1 MLNQFLSRWS
11 LFSVM
16 PCLVMAIC
24 LQTLLGTTTA
34 SAAELHAKPPTELQ
48 AIQQVEPPSW
58 WVGLQHSQLQLMVHG
73 QQIAARTVALHYP
86 GVKLLSVTRVAN
98 PNYVFIDL
106 EIQPSAQAGT
116 LDLEFIAATDAN
128 DKLHYAYPLLARA
141 SGSAQ
146 RRGFDASDVILNLV
160 PDRFANGDPS
170 NDNLLGFIDQADRG
184 NDVKGRHGGDIQ
196 GISDHLDYI
205 AAMGYTVIWPTPL
218 LENNQRSHSYHGY
231 AITDAYKIDARFGSN
246 ESYRQL
252 VSKAKSMGL
261 GVIQDIVLNHIGSEH
276 WWMRDLP
283 MKEWLSFDGVF
294 HPTNHAHTTPSD
306 PYAAAVDKQNFVD
319 GWFVDHFPDM
329 NQKNPLVATYQIQN
343 SIWWIE
349 YAGLA
354 GLRIDTYSYNDPAF
368 LSEWSRRLT
377 AEYPRINLVGEEW
390 NGNAAVVSYW
400 QRGKQNKDG
409 YVSYLPSL
417 MDFPLNEALIK
428 ALTTPDSLSSGWS
441 TLYQA
446 LASDVVYPDPGN
458 LVLFEGNHDLPRLFS
473 LLDKDIDLYKMALTY
488 VLTAPRIPQMF
499 YGTEVLMTS
508 PVKEREDGAVRRDFP
523 GGWAGDK
530 VNAFTG
536 EGLSPQQKQAQAF
549 VKKLLNWRKSAS
561 VIHHG
566 QFLHYFPEQGV
577 YVYFRYEKSADN
589 AKPPKKVMVVMNKNT
604 STSVLAT
611 QRFAQILPAH
621 AKAKDVLT
629 DMHYDLSQRLSVP
642 ARSVLILDID

>member
-1 MLNQFLSRWS
+1 MPNQFLSRWS
-11 LFSVM
+11 PLS
-16 PCLVMAIC
+16 CLVMAIC
-24 LQTLLGTTTA
+24 LQTLPGTAIA
-34 SAAELHAKPPTELQ
+34 SAAEVNTKPQAVLQ

-58 WVGLQHSQLQLMVHG
+58 WVGMHHAKLQLMVHG
-73 QQIAARTVALHYP
+73 KQIAARTVALHYP

-98 PNYVFIDL
+98 PNYVFVDL
-106 EIQPSAQAGT
+106 EIQESAQAGA
-116 LDLEFIAATDAN
+116 LDLQFIAPTDLN

-146 RRGFDASDVILNLV
+146 RRGFDSSDVLLNLV
-160 PDRFANGDPS
+160 PDRFANGDAS
-170 NDNLLGFIDQADRG
+170 NDNQPGFIDQADRS

-205 AAMGYTVIWPTPL
+205 AAMGYTMLWPTPL
-218 LENNQRSHSYHGY
+218 LENNQSLNSYHGY

-246 ESYRQL
+246 ETYRQL
-252 VSKAKSMGL
+252 VRKAKSMGL
-261 GVIQDIVLNHIGSEH
+261 GVIQDIVLNHIGSAH

-294 HPTNHAHTTPSD
+294 HPTNHAHTTTSD
-306 PYAAAVDKQNFVD
+306 PYAAAIDKQNFID
-319 GWFVDHFPDM
+319 GWFVGDFPDM

-368 LSEWSRRLT
+368 LTEWSRRLT

-428 ALTTPDSLSSGWS
+428 ALTTPDSLSSGWT

-446 LASDVVYPDPGN
+446 LASDMVYPDPGN
-458 LVLFEGNHDLPRLFS
+458 LVLFEGNHDLPRMFS
-473 LLDKDIDLYKMALTY
+473 LVGEDVDLYKMALTY
-488 VLTAPRIPQMF
+488 VLTAPRIPQLY

-508 PVKEREDGAVRRDFP
+508 PVKERDDGAVRRDFP

-536 EGLSPQQKQAQAF
+536 VGLSAQQQQAQAF

-577 YVYFRYEKSADN
+577 YVYFRYEKSDGN
-589 AKPPKKVMVVMNKNT
+589 SKTQKKVMVVMNKNT
-604 STSVLAT
+604 SASVLAT
-611 QRFAQILPAH
+611 QRFSQILPAH

-629 DMHYDLSQRLSVP
+629 DMHYDLSQSLSVP